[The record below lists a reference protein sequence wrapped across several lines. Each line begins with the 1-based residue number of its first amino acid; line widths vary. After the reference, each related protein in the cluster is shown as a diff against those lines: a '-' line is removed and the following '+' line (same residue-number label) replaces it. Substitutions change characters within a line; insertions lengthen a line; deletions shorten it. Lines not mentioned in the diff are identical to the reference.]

1 MKNVIFIPC
10 PSQPD
15 MKTAAETAAER
26 LLEISVV
33 PELYCGTAVYNGAP
47 ENGAPGI
54 ILIFPDGCDEDAR
67 KAGREFS
74 SQLCTEFCT
83 VGQPSSLTI
92 GSAGNNQ
99 LENRQ
104 RPLRRAQNSRCP
116 LLVLSGSGKDYG
128 IGNSNHSRYRCRRD
142 MAGTS
147 HGLLSAFLFQRTGI
161 FGLKPNLKKAGIFP
175 AFFMGIILP
184 DYADY
189 GCFSGILALR
199 LKS

>member
-33 PELYCGTAVYNGAP
+33 PELYCGAAVYNGAP
-47 ENGAPGI
+47 GNGIPGI

-92 GSAGNNQ
+92 RSFTANSETGISV
-99 LENRQ
+99 
-104 RPLRRAQNSRCP
+104 AQAITSWKIANDLYEGPKIPVAPC
-116 LLVLSGSGKDYG
+116 LFFQDQEKITALG
-128 IGNSNHSRYRCRRD
+128 ILITPGTGAEEIWQEQV
-142 MAGTS
+142 MAS
-147 HGLLSAFLFQRTGI
+147 CLLS
-161 FGLKPNLKKAGIFP
+161 
-175 AFFMGIILP
+175 
-184 DYADY
+184 
-189 GCFSGILALR
+189 CFSEPEFSA
-199 LKS
+199 

>member
-1 MKNVIFIPC
+1 MKNVILFLG

-26 LLEISVV
+26 LLEISIV
-33 PELYCGTAVYNGAP
+33 PELHCGTAVYNGAP

-92 GSAGNNQ
+92 RSFTA
-99 LENRQ
+99 
-104 RPLRRAQNSRCP
+104 NSE
-116 LLVLSGSGKDYG
+116 
-128 IGNSNHSRYRCRRD
+128 
-142 MAGTS
+142 
-147 HGLLSAFLFQRTGI
+147 TGI
-161 FGLKPNLKKAGIFP
+161 SVAQAITSWKIANDLYEGPKFP
-175 AFFMGIILP
+175 LP
-184 DYADY
+184 PA
-189 GCFSGILALR
+189 CSFRIRKRLR
-199 LKS
+199 HWEF